1 MAFRPPVG
9 VSNFLKLRG
18 EGATYVDKTRALVS
32 MFEQSSEVT
41 LFTRPRRF
49 GKTLLLS
56 TFEAFLQRREVLG
69 ADTTAMFE
77 DLAVWR
83 SEEAR
88 AHHQR
93 HAVLTVSFKDV
104 KHADW
109 ESAFTAIRRELD
121 RMVASVAPL
130 LDHPAVPTRLRQS
143 LSAASSQ
150 TPADLE
156 GVFRAASEAL
166 YLATGEPV
174 VILIDEYDAPL
185 HAAWVHG
192 YYEEAIGFFRS
203 LLSGALKDNTRL
215 YRAIITGVMRIVRES
230 LFSGLNNV
238 KVCTVLH
245 HDRADAFGFTEPE
258 VASLAAQAGVP
269 DHLDDL
275 RAWYDGYRF
284 GDVAIYN
291 PWSVL
296 RYLEQPR
303 EGLVPYWVN
312 TGATDLIE
320 DLFPAASQATLDAAH
335 ELLRGGTIV
344 REVTETLILRDLATA
359 PEALWTLLLATGY
372 LKATAVRP
380 SPIGHEVTLAI
391 PNQEVLHAWR
401 GMFRR
406 WIDRLAHGGDSVHM
420 LTRALLRGDERT
432 FGEVLQDIVISAFST
447 QEGDRRQSER
457 VWQAFV
463 LGLLAALWDDYDVQ
477 SEREA
482 GFGRADV
489 LVRPKRPGLP
499 GAVLELKRREPKE
512 PIQEALTAAMLQIK
526 DRRYAAAL
534 TGATSVIGVA
544 VVFAGKR
551 VHVRMERLFDGG

>member
-1 MAFRPPVG
+1 
-9 VSNFLKLRG
+9 
-18 EGATYVDKTRALVS
+18 
-32 MFEQSSEVT
+32 
-41 LFTRPRRF
+41 
-49 GKTLLLS
+49 
-56 TFEAFLQRREVLG
+56 
-69 ADTTAMFE
+69 
-77 DLAVWR
+77 
-83 SEEAR
+83 
-88 AHHQR
+88 
-93 HAVLTVSFKDV
+93 
-104 KHADW
+104 
-109 ESAFTAIRRELD
+109 
-121 RMVASVAPL
+121 
-130 LDHPAVPTRLRQS
+130 
-143 LSAASSQ
+143 
-150 TPADLE
+150 
-156 GVFRAASEAL
+156 
-166 YLATGEPV
+166 
-174 VILIDEYDAPL
+174 
-185 HAAWVHG
+185 
-192 YYEEAIGFFRS
+192 
-203 LLSGALKDNTRL
+203 
-215 YRAIITGVMRIVRES
+215 
-230 LFSGLNNV
+230 
-238 KVCTVLH
+238 
-245 HDRADAFGFTEPE
+245 

-372 LKATAVRP
+372 LKATAVHP
-380 SPIGHEVTLAI
+380 SPIGHEITLAI

-432 FGEVLQDIVISAFST
+432 FGEVLQDIVISAFSS

-512 PIQEALTAAMLQIK
+512 SIQSALTAAMSQIK

-551 VHVRMERLFDGG
+551 VHVRMERLVDGG